1 MMGRGSDDD
10 LKIEVE
16 PQNKRGT
23 ERRSCAPVKGDR
35 AMLEAGYSTLD
46 HASTEPYSSKERRGL
61 SRDANFARR
70 Y

>member
-1 MMGRGSDDD
+1 MMSRGLGDD

-23 ERRSCAPVKGDR
+23 ECRYCDPVKGDR
-35 AMLEAGYSTLD
+35 AAFEAGYTTLSQ
-46 HASTEPYSSKERRGL
+46 ASTEPYSSKERRGL
-61 SRDANFARR
+61 ARDANFARR

>member
-1 MMGRGSDDD
+1 MTRGLNDD

-23 ERRSCAPVKGDR
+23 DRSFPDKVEGDR
-35 AMLEAGYSTLD
+35 ASLAAGYTTLSQAD
-46 HASTEPYSSKERRGL
+46 TDPYSSKERRGIA
-61 SRDANFARR
+61 RDANFARR

>member
-1 MMGRGSDDD
+1 MTRGLNDD

-16 PQNKRGT
+16 PQNDRGT
-23 ERRSCAPVKGDR
+23 ARRFCDPVKGDR

-46 HASTEPYSSKERRGL
+46 HAPTDTYSSKERRGL
-61 SRDANFARR
+61 ARDANFARR